1 MSKGG
6 GSISRFITM
15 PEDITALVSRFLKE
29 HAAFHPVDATFIG
42 LPAADHRLPPAHAGA
57 GEDESEA
64 LTAMGRALDL
74 CGEGHRPGERLDIR
88 LLRAVILHQ
97 RLANATRPRFRQPT
111 WYSGEVAFGLIS
123 LLLPSAPAGAGE
135 SLLARLEAIPG
146 FLGEGIAALEGQPL
160 PPDWVTRAQ
169 KECDAILRL
178 LAAGLRLHPLW
189 TPSLD
194 ESCSRATAALER
206 FRTALAGHPP
216 ASPACGR
223 DFLAILMRDVHGL
236 PWSPE
241 EAVALAEEA
250 FILLGERIA
259 VEQRKAGEGADPAP
273 VPPPE
278 LPRAYRE
285 EHEKAIAA
293 AAHLVTPAAE
303 YALDFAP
310 LPAWARDIASEL
322 YFLSYR
328 SPPALNPGTGSCYWT
343 APVAQT
349 AVAIKQTHAVH
360 HGSIGHHT
368 QNARSRSAASLL
380 ARVGGT
386 DCATGIAFLSSGTM
400 VEGWSSY
407 TTELIGEVE
416 GYYTAAERIAQLQAE
431 RRNAASVLAD
441 IRLHTGEWTLDRMRT
456 FYAEEAGFP
465 APRVWSET
473 TRNSILPATRLMYW
487 LGVRQIKAL
496 RREFGGSAKAFH
508 DELIAY
514 GHAPI
519 SWIADEMR
527 RSRSAAGA

>member
-1 MSKGG
+1 M
-6 GSISRFITM
+6 
-15 PEDITALVSRFLKE
+15 
-29 HAAFHPVDATFIG
+29 
-42 LPAADHRLPPAHAGA
+42 
-57 GEDESEA
+57 
-64 LTAMGRALDL
+64 
-74 CGEGHRPGERLDIR
+74 
-88 LLRAVILHQ
+88 
-97 RLANATRPRFRQPT
+97 
-111 WYSGEVAFGLIS
+111 
-123 LLLPSAPAGAGE
+123 
-135 SLLARLEAIPG
+135 
-146 FLGEGIAALEGQPL
+146 
-160 PPDWVTRAQ
+160 
-169 KECDAILRL
+169 
-178 LAAGLRLHPLW
+178 
-189 TPSLD
+189 
-194 ESCSRATAALER
+194 
-206 FRTALAGHPP
+206 
-216 ASPACGR
+216 
-223 DFLAILMRDVHGL
+223 
-236 PWSPE
+236 
-241 EAVALAEEA
+241 
-250 FILLGERIA
+250 
-259 VEQRKAGEGADPAP
+259 
-273 VPPPE
+273 
-278 LPRAYRE
+278 
-285 EHEKAIAA
+285 
-293 AAHLVTPAAE
+293 
-303 YALDFAP
+303 
-310 LPAWARDIASEL
+310 
-322 YFLSYR
+322 
-328 SPPALNPGTGSCYWT
+328 
-343 APVAQT
+343 AQT